1 LRGGTLSVTQTVG
14 PNTSEILRD
23 FARRWGL
30 KVEYSDSGTSPP
42 TDEWE
47 IITWYEKQHAS
58 KSEEGE
64 D

>member
-1 LRGGTLSVTQTVG
+1 VLR
-14 PNTSEILRD
+14 E

-30 KVEYSDSGTSPP
+30 KVEYTDAEAPPP

-47 IITWYEKQHAS
+47 IITWYEKQHGR
-58 KSEEGE
+58 SENGE